1 MIPFREAVVEPRARA
16 RVILVGGDARLLRT
30 LRLFLDSLGIFEG
43 VAVATAGAGLNALT
57 RQPWDAAVVVDDL
70 HDMPSDQLV
79 ATARSVGFEAP
90 VVGLIMTG
98 DRARL
103 AALYEAGAVE
113 VLQIG
118 AAPTPDLARAL
129 ARAMERQELVNRI
142 KQLEGEAQRR
152 QVVDEETGLYASWRF
167 EEDWRL
173 EQIRAKRRAGD
184 LSVLAVTLET
194 TPPIA
199 EMSARDQTT
208 TLRMAARALRGA
220 MREGDFASHDGGG
233 MFRVLLSDVGS
244 LAADEEASK
253 ISAAIRGALRANGI
267 AASVTV
273 VRLDS
278 SESVSAV
285 VGG

>member
-1 MIPFREAVVEPRARA
+1 MVEQRARA
-16 RVILVGGDARLLRT
+16 RVILVGGDARLLRA
-30 LRLFLDSLGIFEG
+30 LRLFLDSLGIFDA

-57 RQPWDAAVVVDDL
+57 RQPWGAAVVVDDL
-70 HDMPSDQLV
+70 RDMASDQLV
-79 ATARSVGFEAP
+79 ATARSGGFDAP
-90 VVGLIMTG
+90 VVGLITTG

-103 AALYEAGAVE
+103 SALYEAGAVE

-129 ARAMERQELVNRI
+129 ARAIERQELINRI
-142 KQLEGEAQRR
+142 EQLEGEAQRR
-152 QVVDEETGLYASWRF
+152 QVVDAETGLYASWRF

-199 EMSARDQTT
+199 EMSARDRTT

-233 MFRVLLSDVGS
+233 MFRVLLSDAGS
-244 LAADEEASK
+244 LTAAQEASK
-253 ISAAIRGALRANGI
+253 ISTAIRGALQANGI
-267 AASVTV
+267 AGTAMATL
-273 VRLDS
+273 LDS
-278 SESVSAV
+278 FESVAT
-285 VGG
+285 GGGR

>member
-1 MIPFREAVVEPRARA
+1 VVEQRARA
-16 RVILVGGDARLLRT
+16 RVILVGGDARLLRA
-30 LRLFLDSLGIFEG
+30 LRLFLDSLGIFDA

-57 RQPWDAAVVVDDL
+57 RQPWGAAVVVDDL
-70 HDMPSDQLV
+70 RDMASDQLV
-79 ATARSVGFEAP
+79 ATARSGGFDAP
-90 VVGLIMTG
+90 VVGLITTG

-103 AALYEAGAVE
+103 SALYEAGAVE

-129 ARAMERQELVNRI
+129 ARAIERQELINRI
-142 KQLEGEAQRR
+142 EQLEGEAQRR
-152 QVVDEETGLYASWRF
+152 QVVDAETGLYASWRF

-173 EQIRAKRRAGD
+173 EQVRAKRRAGD

-199 EMSARDQTT
+199 EMSARDRTT

-233 MFRVLLSDVGS
+233 MFRVLLSDAGS
-244 LAADEEASK
+244 LTAAQEASK
-253 ISAAIRGALRANGI
+253 ISTAIRGALQANGI
-267 AASVTV
+267 AGTAMATL
-273 VRLDS
+273 LDS
-278 SESVSAV
+278 FESVAT
-285 VGG
+285 GGGR

>member
-16 RVILVGGDARLLRT
+16 RVILVGGDARLLRA
-30 LRLFLDSLGIFEG
+30 LRLFLDSLGIFDA

-57 RQPWDAAVVVDDL
+57 RQPWGAAVVVDDL
-70 HDMPSDQLV
+70 RDMASDQLV
-79 ATARSVGFEAP
+79 ATARSGGFDAP
-90 VVGLIMTG
+90 VVGLITTG

-103 AALYEAGAVE
+103 SALYEAGAVE

-129 ARAMERQELVNRI
+129 ARAIERQELINRI
-142 KQLEGEAQRR
+142 EQLEGEAQRR
-152 QVVDEETGLYASWRF
+152 QVVDAETGLYASWRF

-173 EQIRAKRRAGD
+173 EQVRAKRRAGD

-199 EMSARDQTT
+199 EMSARDRTT

-233 MFRVLLSDVGS
+233 MFRVLLSDAGS
-244 LAADEEASK
+244 LTAAQEASK
-253 ISAAIRGALRANGI
+253 ISTAIRGALQANGI
-267 AASVTV
+267 AGTAMATL
-273 VRLDS
+273 LDS
-278 SESVSAV
+278 FESVAT
-285 VGG
+285 GGGR